1 MLFRKKCK
9 CIFFLS
15 LLLLWGSMAFFDVH
29 AQETDPAEKT
39 QIPFDLERFLFIVEE
54 QDNPYLG
61 LNIFRHTIEEIHK
74 EWKELEAQQHH
85 EVSQMIFVGD
95 SRVVGMSMAGG
106 YSYVGKESI
115 GYDWFVSEGV
125 YQMLDQMNAWPD
137 ADVILCFG
145 INDVANIGSY
155 ISEYQYL
162 LDAYPDTRFWFMS
175 VNPVNDAMAS
185 SCGYFINSDMVT
197 SFNNVLQQAFPEQ
210 YLDVCSYLQENG
222 YGTSDG
228 VHYDVGTYLVIQ
240 EYTKYLINQKES

>member
-1 MLFRKKCK
+1 MRRCK
-9 CIFFLS
+9 RSFVLG
-15 LLLLWGSMAFFDVH
+15 LMVVLVSMVSFAVH
-29 AQETDPAEKT
+29 AQESEPAEKS
-39 QIPFDLERFLFIVEE
+39 QIPFDLERFLMIVEE

-61 LNIFRHTIEEIHK
+61 LNIFRHTIDEIHK
-74 EWKELEAQQHH
+74 EWKELEEQRHH

-115 GYDWFVSEGV
+115 GYDWFVSDGV

-155 ISEYQYL
+155 ITEYQYL
-162 LDAYPDTRFWFMS
+162 VDSYPDTRFWFMS
-175 VNPVNDAMAS
+175 VNPVNDGMAS
-185 SCGYFINSDMVT
+185 SCGYFINSDMVI
-197 SFNNVLQQAFPEQ
+197 SFNNVLQQAFTER
-210 YLDVCSYLQENG
+210 YLDVYSYLQENG

>member
-1 MLFRKKCK
+1 M
-9 CIFFLS
+9 
-15 LLLLWGSMAFFDVH
+15 
-29 AQETDPAEKT
+29 
-39 QIPFDLERFLFIVEE
+39 
-54 QDNPYLG
+54 
-61 LNIFRHTIEEIHK
+61 
-74 EWKELEAQQHH
+74 
-85 EVSQMIFVGD
+85 
-95 SRVVGMSMAGG
+95 VGMSMAGG

-145 INDVANIGSY
+145 INDVANIGRY

-162 LDAYPDTRFWFMS
+162 VDAYPDTRFWFMS

-185 SCGYFINSDMVT
+185 SCGYFINSDMVI
-197 SFNNVLQQAFPEQ
+197 SFNNVLQQSFPEQ

-228 VHYDVGTYLVIQ
+228 VHYDVGTCLVIQ